1 MEFMVL
7 FQSMF
12 FALSAIKYK
21 SGMCIFSYDYWF
33 LIKVYY
39 LVDYLFIIDRMRQQT
54 KVKSE
59 AYAFY
64 FTLVCL
70 FSSDL

>member
-21 SGMCIFSYDYWF
+21 SGMCIFSYDYWVSYQGLLF
-33 LIKVYY
+33 SRLPIYY
-39 LVDYLFIIDRMRQQT
+39 RSDENKQT
-54 KVKSE
+54 KVK
-59 AYAFY
+59 
-64 FTLVCL
+64 
-70 FSSDL
+70 